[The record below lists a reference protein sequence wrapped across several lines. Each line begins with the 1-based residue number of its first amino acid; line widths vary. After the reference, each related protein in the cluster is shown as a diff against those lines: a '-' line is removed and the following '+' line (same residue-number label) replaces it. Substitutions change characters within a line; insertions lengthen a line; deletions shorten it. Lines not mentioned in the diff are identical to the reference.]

1 MSVTVRCTVE
11 DMNYSACALQV
22 GDWFELSPTGLTVP
36 EGKRFCYFAI
46 ASVIPAVLGHLDTAT
61 PDAYLTGRPLI
72 ACPDPP
78 ENLHIR
84 VEPVTPENA

>member
-1 MSVTVRCTVE
+1 
-11 DMNYSACALQV
+11 MNYSACALEV
-22 GDWFELSPTGLTVP
+22 GDWFELSPTGVTVP

-46 ASVIPAVLGHLDTAT
+46 AAVIPSVLGRLDAAG
-61 PDAYLTGRPLI
+61 PDEFLRSRPLL

-84 VEPVTPENA
+84 VEPLEES